1 MFDAEVVSRENND
14 KLKQYIDLLI
24 KWNKT
29 INLVS
34 SNSIKD
40 IEQRHIL
47 DSIQLLN
54 YIAKKDISVLDLG
67 SGAGLPGVVLSICGI
82 KKMVLVESDERK
94 AAFLLQA
101 SKISPELIEIKN
113 SRAETLPADSYDV
126 VVSRAFADLSS
137 ILNYCRNI
145 EVKEK
150 FLLLKGKTY
159 EEEIIQARKHWLFKV
174 KIHDSITSI
183 EGKILEITNV
193 KRRTHER

>member
-14 KLKQYIDLLI
+14 KLKQYIDLLS

>member
-1 MFDAEVVSRENND
+1 MLDVEVVSRENKD
-14 KLKQYIDLLI
+14 KLRQYIDLLI
-24 KWNKT
+24 KWNKA

-40 IEQRHIL
+40 IERRHIL

-54 YIAKKDISVLDLG
+54 YIEKRDISVLDLG

-113 SRAETLPADSYDV
+113 SRAENLPADSYDV

-159 EEEIIQARKHWLFKV
+159 EDEIIQARKHWLFKV

>member
-67 SGAGLPGVVLSICGI
+67 SGAGLPGVVLSICGR

-150 FLLLKGKTY
+150 FLLLKGKT
-159 EEEIIQARKHWLFKV
+159 
-174 KIHDSITSI
+174 
-183 EGKILEITNV
+183 
-193 KRRTHER
+193 

>member
-14 KLKQYIDLLI
+14 KLRQYIDLLI

-40 IEQRHIL
+40 IERRHVL
-47 DSIQLLN
+47 DSVQLLN

-67 SGAGLPGVVLSICGI
+67 SGAGLPGIVLSICGI
-82 KKMVLVESDERK
+82 KKIVLVESDERK

-101 SKISPELIEIKN
+101 SKISSELIEIRN
-113 SRAETLPADSYDV
+113 SRAETLPISSYDIV
-126 VVSRAFADLSS
+126 ISRAFTDLSS
-137 ILNYCRNI
+137 IFNYCRSI

-183 EGKILEITNV
+183 DGKILEITNV
-193 KRRTHER
+193 KPRTHER

>member
-24 KWNKT
+24 KWNKA

>member
-1 MFDAEVVSRENND
+1 MLDAEVVSRENKD
-14 KLKQYIDLLI
+14 KLRQYIDLLI
-24 KWNKT
+24 KWNKA

-40 IEQRHIL
+40 IERRHIL

-54 YIAKKDISVLDLG
+54 YIEKRDISVLDLG

-82 KKMVLVESDERK
+82 KRMVLVESDERK

>member
-1 MFDAEVVSRENND
+1 MLNSEFVSRENQD
-14 KLKQYIDLLI
+14 KLQQYIDLLI

-67 SGAGLPGVVLSICGI
+67 SGAGLPGIVLSICGI
-82 KKMVLVESDERK
+82 KKVVLVESDERK

-101 SKISPELIEIKN
+101 SKISSESIEIKN
-113 SRAETLPADSYDV
+113 SRVETLSAVSCDIV
-126 VVSRAFADLSS
+126 ISRAFADLSS
-137 ILNYCRNI
+137 IFDYCRHI
-145 EVKEK
+145 GVKEK
-150 FLLLKGKTY
+150 FLLLKGRAYK
-159 EEEIIQARKHWLFKV
+159 EEIVQARKHWLFKV
-174 KIHDSITSI
+174 NIHDSITSI
-183 EGKILEITNV
+183 DGKILEITNV
-193 KRRTHER
+193 KPRNT

>member
-1 MFDAEVVSRENND
+1 MLDAEVVSRENKD
-14 KLKQYIDLLI
+14 KLRQYIDLLI
-24 KWNKT
+24 KWNKA

-40 IEQRHIL
+40 IERRHIL

-54 YIAKKDISVLDLG
+54 YIEKKDISVLDLG

-113 SRAETLPADSYDV
+113 RRAETLPAGSYDV
-126 VVSRAFADLSS
+126 VISRAFADLGS
-137 ILNYCRNI
+137 IFNYCKSI

-159 EEEIIQARKHWLFKV
+159 EDEIIQARKHWLFKV

-183 EGKILEITNV
+183 EGKILEITNL
-193 KRRTHER
+193 KPHTHER

>member
-1 MFDAEVVSRENND
+1 MFDAKVVSRENKD
-14 KLKQYIDLLI
+14 KLRQYVDLLI

-34 SNSIKD
+34 SSSLKD
-40 IEQRHIL
+40 LEQRHVL

-54 YIAKKDISVLDLG
+54 YIEKKDISVLDLG
-67 SGAGLPGVVLSICGI
+67 SGAGMPGVVLSICGI

-101 SKISPELIEIKN
+101 SKISSELIEIKN
-113 SRAETLPADSYDV
+113 IRAETLPASSYDIV
-126 VVSRAFADLSS
+126 ISRAFADLGS
-137 ILNYCRNI
+137 ILNYCQHI

-159 EEEIIQARKHWLFKV
+159 KEEIIQAKKHWLFKV

-183 EGKILEITNV
+183 EGKILEISNVEPNTN
-193 KRRTHER
+193 ER

>member
-1 MFDAEVVSRENND
+1 MLDVEVVSRENKY
-14 KLKQYIDLLI
+14 KLRQYIDLLI
-24 KWNKT
+24 KWNKA

-40 IEQRHIL
+40 IERRHIL

-54 YIAKKDISVLDLG
+54 YIEKKDISVLDLG

-183 EGKILEITNV
+183 EGKILEITNL
-193 KRRTHER
+193 KPHTHER